1 LRESLK
7 RLGNRPKPTSPHLQQ
22 LRDLAGQPEEQAQLA
37 ITLLEPKLG
46 AEVILAAL
54 QALCEDPPL
63 AARSP
68 LLRLYAY
75 YEEQGLRRDPA
86 ANLRASVLRV
96 LRPLVLPEDTPL
108 LAQATET
115 YVFPPPTFQEEG
127 ALLRSAA
134 LNALSDVDET
144 LARYHAVRLL
154 ANEHTD
160 PMSGEPALSAARLL
174 AVYGEITPLY
184 FYVVQDNARTLPEV
198 LSECLRHLT
207 ALPPALVPGLF
218 ARYHTTPEDGVLA
231 GLFDLLLLHRE
242 GPYELDFLR
251 TFLRTTERF
260 DAYRYVTTV
269 MLTAGRPV
277 LLDELLTA
285 ARAEQHPDRL
295 VILGQVLGLM
305 ADMPAILD
313 VLTSVN
319 LRAARAHNPTIK
331 LPNPTSNI

>member
-198 LSECLRHLT
+198 LS
-207 ALPPALVPGLF
+207 